1 MLSDFR
7 PLVRAVRKRNGTE
20 RDDWAAPCY
29 KTLGAEGG
37 MTKSVFS
44 KVEYRQLNGKQQEV
58 HNFHQIAARLAQ
70 YGYATYPIR
79 DDWNGGDMIA
89 RHMTEAKKPTL
100 TIQVKGRLTFSKKYI
115 GKELWE
121 AFPLG
126 ARIFVFPHDAVL
138 KRYLALRNSQR
149 KPLDDNDAWKTGGTV
164 HWGRPTADL
173 LNLLTPYELE
183 F

>member
-1 MLSDFR
+1 
-7 PLVRAVRKRNGTE
+7 VA
-20 RDDWAAPCY
+20 
-29 KTLGAEGG
+29 
-37 MTKSVFS
+37 KSAFS
-44 KVEYRQLNGKQQEV
+44 KVEYSKLNGKQQEV

-70 YGYATYPIR
+70 YGYATYAIR

-89 RHMTEAKKPTL
+89 RHMIDAKKPTL

-121 AFPLG
+121 AFPLSN
-126 ARIFVFPHDAVL
+126 RIFVFPHDAVL
-138 KRYLALRNSQR
+138 MRYLALRDSQR

-173 LNLLTPYELE
+173 LGLVKSYELKP
-183 F
+183 